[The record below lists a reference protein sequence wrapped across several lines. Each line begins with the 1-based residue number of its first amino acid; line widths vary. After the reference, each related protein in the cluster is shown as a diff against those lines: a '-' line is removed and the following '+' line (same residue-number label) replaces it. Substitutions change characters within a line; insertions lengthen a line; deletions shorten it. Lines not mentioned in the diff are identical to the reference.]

1 MKFSANLG
9 FLWADQPLE
18 EAVALAAAAGF
29 DAVEFHWPHETHPE
43 TPAETLNEVISAN
56 RITALSVNTARG
68 QVGGNAGRFGLCAI
82 PGAEDEARSALYE
95 AMDYAAR
102 LGATGIH
109 AMAGITD
116 DAAAGAV
123 FERFLIEAAPAAG
136 ERGLDLLIEPINTHD
151 VPGYFL
157 TSPEQAAD
165 LIAASASPSVRI
177 PSVRIPSVRIPSVRI
192 PSVRMMYDCY
202 HAGRMGRDIQADL
215 TRFMPVIGHIQI
227 AAVPDR
233 GEPDEGEVD
242 YPAILRHLEDLGYDG
257 FIGAEYRPRQ
267 STGDGLGWLEAF
279 RKNIRKRI

>member
-18 EAVALAAAAGF
+18 EAVASAAAAGF

-165 LIAASASPSVRI
+165 LIAASASPSVR
-177 PSVRIPSVRIPSVRI
+177 
-192 PSVRMMYDCY
+192 MMYDCY

>member
-165 LIAASASPSVRI
+165 LIAASASPSVR
-177 PSVRIPSVRIPSVRI
+177 
-192 PSVRMMYDCY
+192 MMYDCY
-202 HAGRMGRDIQADL
+202 HAGRMGRDIRADL